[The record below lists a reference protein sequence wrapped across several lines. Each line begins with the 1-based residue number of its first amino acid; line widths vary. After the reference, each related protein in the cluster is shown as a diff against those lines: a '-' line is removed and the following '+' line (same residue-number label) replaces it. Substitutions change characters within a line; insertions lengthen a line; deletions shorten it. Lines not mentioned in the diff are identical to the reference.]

1 MALIDIIEFYLLQ
14 YYRIRVKS
22 YLGLLLEGVLYVL
35 QGKIWE
41 ERT

>member
-1 MALIDIIEFYLLQ
+1 MVLIDIIEFYLLQ

-22 YLGLLLEGVLYVL
+22 YPGLLEGVLYVL

-41 ERT
+41 ERS